1 MLAVSAGEG
10 ILPVEVIRA
19 RHDAVM
25 VRIEGVESHNPGA
38 PEICARFEQL
48 GQLFGD
54 MRGAGVNQVCFAGA
68 MRRPAL
74 NPVAFDSRMV
84 ELAPS
89 LMAAMRG
96 GDDGLLRFVA
106 RVFEEEG
113 FAVVGAHEAVPGLLA
128 APGLMVGP
136 KPSDADLA
144 DAMRATAILEA
155 LGPVD
160 VGQAAVVAGGLCL
173 GIETVQGTDF
183 LLRLVAVTDP
193 VLRRG
198 ARGVLVKRPKPGQD
212 LRFDL
217 PAIGPETVA
226 GAAAAGLAGI
236 VAAPGAV
243 MVLDR
248 DATYSAARAA
258 GLFLFGR

>member
-1 MLAVSAGEG
+1 MLAVIAGEG
-10 ILPVEVIRA
+10 TLPGEVIRA

-25 VRIEGVESHNPGA
+25 VRIEGVAAHNPGA
-38 PEICARFEQL
+38 PEIGARFEQL
-48 GQLFGD
+48 GRLFDD
-54 MRGAGVNQVCFAGA
+54 MRVAGVNQVCFAGA

-74 NPVAFDSRMV
+74 DPVAFDAHM
-84 ELAPS
+84 LDIAPR
-89 LMAAMRG
+89 LMSAMRG
-96 GDDGLLRFVA
+96 GDDALLRLVA
-106 RVFEEEG
+106 RVFEDEG

-128 APGLMVGP
+128 APGLMAGP
-136 KPSDADLA
+136 EPSEADLA

-183 LLRLVAVTDP
+183 LLQMVAGTDP
-193 VLRRG
+193 ALRRG
-198 ARGVLVKRPKPGQD
+198 ARGVLVKRPKAGQD

-217 PAIGPETVA
+217 PAIGPGTV
-226 GAAAAGLAGI
+226 GRAADAGLAGI

-243 MVLDR
+243 IVLDR
-248 DATYSAARAA
+248 DATCDVARAA